1 MSGDQLRNSA
11 VLGNLPSVRA
21 LLTGGANPCS
31 ADDSGLTA
39 LHYAVWNGH
48 LPIVEVLVAN
58 CIGTDVLTG
67 EKIDSMECFS
77 DSGLTA
83 LHLSASLRSYD
94 ILRFLILAGCNL
106 TVEDNQNRTVYDIA
120 LDKVEGSKK
129 CALFLSDM
137 IPPSDE
143 EVLIFFNANKEKH
156 YCQLTKSFNL
166 ESCPIDPKTGKPI
179 IMREDKLS
187 TPVEL
192 TMPEHHIYPFAIK
205 NFESGRGG
213 KQGKL
218 AIRNLKKMVCESGN
232 NEQRRQFL
240 ANSIEYNL
248 RKQGLMN

>member
-1 MSGDQLRNSA
+1 MSGDQLRNAA

-31 ADDSGLTA
+31 ADASGLTA
-39 LHYAVWNGH
+39 LHYAAWNGH

-67 EKIDSMECFS
+67 EKIDSMECLS
-77 DSGLTA
+77 SSGLTA
-83 LHLSASLRSYD
+83 LHLSASLPEYD
-94 ILRFLILAGCNL
+94 VLRFLVLAGCDL
-106 TVEDNQNRTVYDIA
+106 TVQDNLHRTVYDIA
-120 LDKVEGSKK
+120 LDEVEGSKK
-129 CALFLSDM
+129 CALYLSDM
-137 IPPSDE
+137 VPPSEE
-143 EVLIFFNANKEKH
+143 EVKIFFGANKEKH
-156 YCQLTKSFNL
+156 HCKTTKILNL

-179 IMREDKLS
+179 VTREDKLS

-192 TMPEHHIYPFAIK
+192 TMPEHHIYPYAIK

-218 AIRNLKKMVCESGN
+218 AIRNLNKMVKESKN